1 MKKGYMGGGPSAGS
15 ILDWLIFLPDGDD
28 QFAKLMMLME
38 MEKICSLLILNLL
51 LNFCPV
57 SLRKSRDA
65 WAFVP
70 VSDYLM

>member
-1 MKKGYMGGGPSAGS
+1 MGGGPSAGS

-28 QFAKLMMLME
+28 QFAKVMMLME

-57 SLRKSRDA
+57 SLRNL
-65 WAFVP
+65 VTHGP
-70 VSDYLM
+70 LCPCQTI